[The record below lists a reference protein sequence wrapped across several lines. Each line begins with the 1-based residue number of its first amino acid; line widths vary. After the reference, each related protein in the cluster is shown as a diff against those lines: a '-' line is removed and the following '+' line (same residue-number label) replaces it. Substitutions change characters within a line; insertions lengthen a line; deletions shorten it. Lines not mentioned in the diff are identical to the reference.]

1 MQVKKI
7 FLSALFV
14 LSLGLISC
22 EEELN
27 DTSVIRVPEYTQ
39 NDFDKWLYVNY
50 VVPYNIDVKYRYL
63 DIESSMDYQLIPAD
77 YKKSIQ
83 LAHLVQYLCLEAYD
97 ELTGSKEFIQT
108 YFPKV
113 MPYIGSPAYKNDG
126 SIILGEAEGGR
137 KITLFD
143 VNNVNPK
150 DIAALTDNYFHTIHH
165 EFAHILHQTIPYT
178 PEYDQ
183 ISGSKYRGNKG
194 FEYYR
199 DRGAVLGMDMDA
211 AARQDGF
218 ITAYASFE
226 GVEDFVEMISLYVV
240 NTEEKWNEMVNGAG
254 DGKKILTQKL
264 QIVKNYLSESW
275 DIDMDELRKIVL
287 RRSEEAIN
295 LDVDDLTIPEEK
307 K

>member
-14 LSLGLISC
+14 LSLGLVSC
-22 EEELN
+22 EDELN

-97 ELTGSKEFIQT
+97 ELTGSKEFIKT

-137 KITLFD
+137 KITLFN
-143 VNNVNPK
+143 VNNLNPK
-150 DIAALTDNYFHTIHH
+150 DIATLTDNYFHTIHH

-178 PEYDQ
+178 PEYNQ

-199 DRGAVLGMDMDA
+199 DRGAILGMDMDA

-226 GVEDFVEMISLYVV
+226 GVEDFVEMVSIYVV
-240 NTEEKWNEMVNGAG
+240 STEEKWNEMVNGAG

-264 QIVKNYLSESW
+264 QIVKNYLNESW

-307 K
+307 